1 MIIGLLLRYYPN
13 FGNMLCDR
21 YALSDLIFCLLF
33 TLIFILMSNISKELL
48 AFFHY
53 VAGFLVTLLSPF

>member
-13 FGNMLCDR
+13 FGNMPYDR

-33 TLIFILMSNISKELL
+33 TLIFILMSNISKE
-48 AFFHY
+48 
-53 VAGFLVTLLSPF
+53 